1 MTQSTES
8 PTQSQGLYQ
17 HVSNEMTRLLTMVQE
32 SQNEKLQMVG
42 STLLVVESLTGSPL
56 LSFLGENDE
65 DVDKNISAIERVI
78 TLIRARKELTVEDV
92 FGG

>member
-1 MTQSTES
+1 M
-8 PTQSQGLYQ
+8 
-17 HVSNEMTRLLTMVQE
+17 
-32 SQNEKLQMVG
+32 
-42 STLLVVESLTGSPL
+42 VESLTGSPL

>member
-1 MTQSTES
+1 
-8 PTQSQGLYQ
+8 
-17 HVSNEMTRLLTMVQE
+17 MVQE

-42 STLLVVESLTGSPL
+42 STLLVVESLMGSPL